1 MLQALLYQ
9 ATWRESSSSL
19 VAFTDFPGEGQE
31 GVWERRTCN
40 YPTGWTF
47 KKMSCL
53 DSLSSWLMQL
63 HTPKWTVCL
72 FTLCLANVVIFTYN
86 AFPRS
91 FFWFMIFLL
100 ESFQIVVL
108 WVICLRKKWLNHLL
122 KCTWISSLC
131 ICPWT
136 SLSFFPKVEPEEICI
151 IRDAN
156 IMT

>member
-91 FFWFMIFLL
+91 FFWLMIFLL

-108 WVICLRKKWLNHLL
+108 WVICLRKMTQSSAKMHLNKFIMH
-122 KCTWISSLC
+122 ISLNLSLF
-131 ICPWT
+131 
-136 SLSFFPKVEPEEICI
+136 LPKGRARRNLYNQRC
-151 IRDAN
+151 
-156 IMT
+156 